1 MISVTLFV
9 PILWFSYIHSYWYIQ
24 GFIANPHNDQLLVG
38 RALHQYFQGHGFN
51 SVQAWIFIFRP
62 YFHYCLSRVHYCK
75 DCFHV
80 HFLNRSSHNCMIFIY
95 SQLLIACCFKG
106 VVIKYNE
113 PIEARKPR
121 TRWRLYPFKG
131 EEAMCTYLKAQKC
144 FVLAS

>member
-1 MISVTLFV
+1 MIFIYSQL
-9 PILWFSYIHSYWYIQ
+9 LIHS
-24 GFIANPHNDQLLVG
+24 GFIANPHNDQLPVGLLAQLVEHCTSISKVMG
-38 RALHQYFQGHGFN
+38 SILYRPEFLFSGP
-51 SVQAWIFIFRP
+51 IFTTA
-62 YFHYCLSRVHYCK
+62 YSVHYCK

-80 HFLNRSSHNCMIFIY
+80 HFLNHSSHNYMIFIY
-95 SQLLIACCFKG
+95 SQLLTVCCFKG

-131 EEAMCTYLKAQKC
+131 EEAMCTYLKAQKF